1 MKIDLGLN
9 MSQGK
14 VHVCGCVRQQTAG
27 GCERYMHE
35 KKPLYKDDSNVRNGT
50 THFIKGEKDTY
61 NFEQSKY
68 YLRRTF
74 LAFFLRNPSIASY
87 VVGKQPCFCHT
98 DFKL

>member
-1 MKIDLGLN
+1 MCAD
-9 MSQGK
+9 
-14 VHVCGCVRQQTAG
+14 VCDSRLRAATKD
-27 GCERYMHE
+27 RYMHE

-87 VVGKQPCFCHT
+87 VVGKQPCFCHIQT
-98 DFKL
+98 LNCDCTSHKRLPV